1 MKYKNVATNTIS
13 IDITDEYSVITMIN
27 WNRDTSDYNIRFY
40 INKHNIELLDFIFSK
55 DNMFQGSDIKSIKH
69 DVVRYVETNFKKGT
83 FDNYINRYKYMLKC
97 FDVGNDY
104 FENKELAKE
113 DNIC

>member
-1 MKYKNVATNTIS
+1 MKYKHMGTSAIS
-13 IDITDEYSVITMIN
+13 INMDNTYSTIAIIS
-27 WNRDTSDYNIRFY
+27 WNRDTSDCNISFY
-40 INKHNIELLDFIFSK
+40 IKKNNIEILDFIFSK
-55 DNMFQGSDIKSIKH
+55 ENMFQGSDIRSIKH

-83 FDNYINRYKYMLKC
+83 FQKYIDRYEYMLDC

-113 DNIC
+113 NNIC

>member
-1 MKYKNVATNTIS
+1 MKYKNIATNT
-13 IDITDEYSVITMIN
+13 T
-27 WNRDTSDYNIRFY
+27 
-40 INKHNIELLDFIFSK
+40 
-55 DNMFQGSDIKSIKH
+55 SIKNH

-83 FDNYINRYKYMLKC
+83 LDKYIDRYEYMLKC

-113 DNIC
+113 DNVC